1 MDRVTSSLNAWDPG
15 AVEERK
21 SLVFDNTCH
30 TTNRASCRLKCSLS
44 KIHFPRTL

>member
-15 AVEERK
+15 AVEEGK
-21 SLVFDNTCH
+21 SLVFGNTCH
-30 TTNRASCRLKCSLS
+30 TSDRASSRLKRSLG